1 MLALLLALA
10 TATASPAPSQYWVA
24 VSNTAMSITGDVVFT
39 PSRIVF
45 ANRKSLDIRSVST
58 SSISHGSSTPHGTAK
73 GFQLYEVLTKGNPK
87 LLHGNVLCDEG
98 ATYISVAISPEHNG
112 PTTVF
117 VNVSNGETAPR
128 SWDSN
133 ELCASFTYELKR

>member
-1 MLALLLALA
+1 MFLGLLLALA
-10 TATASPAPSQYWVA
+10 AAAAPATSQHWQA
-24 VSNTAMSITGDVVFT
+24 VSNTATSITGDVTFT

-45 ANRKSLDIRSVST
+45 ANGKSLDIRSVST
-58 SSISHGSSTPHGTAK
+58 GSISHASSTPHGTAK

-98 ATYISVAISPEHNG
+98 ATYLSVAVSPEHSG

-117 VNVSNGETAPR
+117 VNVSNGEAAPR